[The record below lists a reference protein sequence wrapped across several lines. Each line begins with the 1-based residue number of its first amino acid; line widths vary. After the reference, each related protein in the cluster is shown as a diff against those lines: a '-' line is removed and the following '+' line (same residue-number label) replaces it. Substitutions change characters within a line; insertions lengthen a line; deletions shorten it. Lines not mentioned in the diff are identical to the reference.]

1 MKVQLMY
8 LGLEFG
14 SDSINLAPYLVSDI
28 LWSGFLRVG
37 LNDERCINRGGRDDR
52 RVRVPW

>member
-1 MKVQLMY
+1 MY